1 MNDLTANTLKKLMV
15 GDRFWFWFCSDVEK
29 GYPLFLAKGIEVD
42 PAMNQLQND
51 AKGIPLNLGGVPM
64 TGLGNVANDGH
75 IQLSCTLA
83 SDSTLAAL
91 SVWVKENVPLHPE
104 LARLKNAELFNISAQ
119 GLVRSI
125 HQDDNLWSGVPD
137 IIARGSL
144 AESAQRLTKLKPE
157 QSYWFWLA
165 EKGPGDDPFLLLGP
179 SKRDTEAES
188 FVNQVV
194 ALRGR
199 ATGLGT
205 EIKGIVQM
213 SKGGTLLF
221 STEDDITECS
231 NIMIALV
238 NTEPT
243 LNPSLNNALILHKKG
258 TKIDHTFILTL
269 PPASAKKS
277 KVKSKA
283 NDLSKQIEVL
293 GALKSADDKAL
304 FCMCSF
310 SGTTHLILSTDKDA
324 LKSSVKALGAAEKS
338 IRGQVVVSSSGWL
351 GFRIRSP
358 YACFLD
364 ELIEWTRVNHSDWPG
379 LLRLKGS
386 RMMQIDGDKN
396 IVDRQKDPAG
406 WDSIN

>member
-1 MNDLTANTLKKLMV
+1 MNDLTANTLNKLMV

-29 GYPLFLAKGIEVD
+29 GFPLFMAKGTELD
-42 PAMNQLQND
+42 PDMNQLQND
-51 AKGIPLNLGGVPM
+51 AKGIPLKLGGIPM
-64 TGLGNVANDGH
+64 MGLGNVANDGH
-75 IQLSCTLA
+75 IQLSCTMG
-83 SDSTLAAL
+83 SKSTLAAL
-91 SVWVKENVPLHPE
+91 SVWVKENVSLHPE
-104 LARLKNAELFNISAQ
+104 FARLKNAELFNISAQ

-125 HQDDNLWSGVPD
+125 HKDDNLWSGVPD

-157 QSYWFWLA
+157 QNYWFWLA

-188 FVNQVV
+188 FVNQIV

-205 EIKGIVQM
+205 EIKGVVQM
-213 SKGGTLLF
+213 STGGTLLF

-231 NIMIALV
+231 SIMTALV
-238 NTEPT
+238 NSEPT
-243 LNPSLNNALILHKKG
+243 LTASLNNALVLHKKG
-258 TKIDHTFILTL
+258 AKIDQTFILSL
-269 PPASAKKS
+269 PSAPVSKS
-277 KVKSKA
+277 KPKSKA
-283 NDLSKQIEVL
+283 KDLSNQVEVL
-293 GALKSADDKAL
+293 GALKSEDDKAL
-304 FCMCSF
+304 FWMCTV

-358 YACFLD
+358 YPGFLD
-364 ELIEWTRVNHSDWPG
+364 ELIEWTRSNHSDWPD
-379 LLRLKGS
+379 LLRLKGA
-386 RMMQIDGDKN
+386 RVMQIDGDKN
-396 IVDRQKDPAG
+396 IVDRQKNSAG